1 MLALMGPLNVVRSA
15 ELANGSANFGPMVR
29 AGMPAV
35 GFEQDHSVYFDIHH
49 TPDDTLNKVV
59 PAELAQNVAAWVIFV
74 KIAAD
79 WEGRFERKINGKD
92 VTSAVL
98 RATSKTKNVELLQV
112 GKHQPLLNVFS
123 GGGLFEVRHSSL
135 DARG

>member
-1 MLALMGPLNVVRSA
+1 LKNHIIGAEADSGAGSVLAFSSNAGRQSLHVIDAMLALMGPLNIVRSA
-15 ELANGSANFGPMVR
+15 DVADGSADFGPMVK

-59 PAELAQNVAAWVIFV
+59 PAELAQNVAAWAIFV

-79 WEGRFERKINGKD
+79 WDGRFD
-92 VTSAVL
+92 L
-98 RATSKTKNVELLQV
+98 
-112 GKHQPLLNVFS
+112 
-123 GGGLFEVRHSSL
+123 
-135 DARG
+135 